1 MEAGIG
7 GAYERDVPSKVEIS
21 MTATETSFNNWT
33 TQDRIAAQRKCV
45 DQHVALENAHEVE
58 RVISETFAT
67 EGVYYDVVP
76 GMAHFDGLGGIA
88 DFYDLLF
95 RVLPDIHI
103 KMTHEYDVPGYSIRE
118 GVVTGTHS
126 AEFAGV
132 PASGNTVV
140 FPFCGIYIFGDD
152 PTRLIAERAY
162 WDNDGVGRQMRGES
176 TSGADMPWHKT
187 K

>member
-1 MEAGIG
+1 MHG
-7 GAYERDVPSKVEIS
+7 GFHGGWCWSRVAALLRARGHTVHAPTQTGCGERSHLMSKSITLDTFV
-21 MTATETSFNNWT
+21 
-33 TQDRIAAQRKCV
+33 DDIANV
-45 DQHVALENAHEVE
+45 LIWEDLN
-58 RVISETFAT
+58 
-67 EGVYYDVVP
+67 DVVLV
-76 GMAHFDGLGGIA
+76 GHSFGGIA

-95 RVLPDIHI
+95 NVLPDIHI

-126 AEFAGV
+126 ADFAGV
-132 PASGNTVV
+132 PASGRTVV

-162 WDNDGVGRQMRGES
+162 WDNDGLARQMRGES
-176 TSGADMPWHKT
+176 TVGADMPWHKT